1 MRMLAATATS
11 PSVCSHP
18 SNKKVWVFP
27 TTDGKIRKRGTY
39 QRFII
44 VCMTQQVSS
53 ITKRVLAKQ
62 VAKKFGMS
70 LRNAYT
76 HTYTELNDSL
86 IPSGMVE
93 QDGAVPAT
101 RGPRVFQ
108 INGVPCFRLSRL
120 GILVACSLD
129 EINIDKRMLL
139 FMEYLDSDPLWRQD
153 PRREELL
160 SHLQAYPEFTL
171 ELLKRGVIEYL
182 EEKVDHPLSILP
194 TRKRKSL
201 FSG

>member
-1 MRMLAATATS
+1 MLATTATS
-11 PSVCSHP
+11 PSVSSHP
-18 SNKKVWVFP
+18 SNKRVWVFP
-27 TTDGKIRKRGTY
+27 TSSGTIRKRGTY

-53 ITKRVLAKQ
+53 ITKRVLARQ
-62 VAKKFGMS
+62 MAKKFGMS

-76 HTYTELNDSL
+76 HTYIELNDSL
-86 IPSGMVE
+86 IPSGIVE
-93 QDGAVPAT
+93 QDGVVPAT

-108 INGVPCFRLSRL
+108 INGVPCFRLSKF

-129 EINIDKRMLL
+129 EIDIDKRMLL
-139 FMEYLDSDPLWRQD
+139 FAEYLETDSLWHQD
-153 PRREELL
+153 PRKEELL

-182 EEKVDHPLSILP
+182 EGKADHPLSILP
-194 TRKRKSL
+194 TRKRKGI
-201 FSG
+201 FSS